1 MGGRSIG
8 GRGERLLSE
17 VTLLLS
23 ELRAGRESAASELL
37 PLVYRELRRLA
48 AAQLARLRP
57 GQTLQPTA
65 LVHEAYV
72 KLVGSGDP
80 GWDGRGHF
88 FAAAATAMREVV
100 VDAVRRKAAAK
111 RGGGVP
117 DEALDSALAVPRGG
131 PALDDVLAVDAAL
144 ERLEAQYPRKA
155 KVVVMRYF
163 GGLADEEIAAAV
175 GVDVR
180 TVERDWRFA
189 RAWLHSVLCASGA

>member
-1 MGGRSIG
+1 
-8 GRGERLLSE
+8 LNE
-17 VTLLLS
+17 VTQLLS
-23 ELRAGRESAASELL
+23 ELRAGRQSAAGELL

-88 FAAAATAMREVV
+88 FAAAATAMRELV
-100 VDAVRRKAAAK
+100 VDTVRRKAAAK

-117 DEALDSALAVPRGG
+117 AEELDAALAVPRGG
-131 PALDDVLAVDAAL
+131 PGLEDVLAVDAAL
-144 ERLEAQYPRKA
+144 KRLEAEHPRKA
-155 KVVVMRYF
+155 QVVVMRYF
-163 GGLADEEIAAAV
+163 GGLADEEIAEAV
-175 GVDVR
+175 GVNVR

-189 RAWLHSVLCASGA
+189 RAWLHSVLLASDA

>member
-1 MGGRSIG
+1 
-8 GRGERLLSE
+8 LSE
-17 VTLLLS
+17 VTQLLS
-23 ELRAGRESAASELL
+23 ELRDGRQSAAGELL

-48 AAQLARLRP
+48 ASQLARLRP

-65 LVHEAYV
+65 LVHEAYI

-88 FAAAATAMREVV
+88 FAAAAMAMRELI
-100 VDAVRRKAAAK
+100 VDAVRRKSAAK

-117 DEALDSALAVPRGG
+117 PEELHTALAVPGGG
-131 PALDDVLAVDAAL
+131 PGLDDVLAVDAAL
-144 ERLEAQYPRKA
+144 KQLEAQHPRKA

-189 RAWLHSVLCASGA
+189 RAWLHSVLFASSA

>member
-1 MGGRSIG
+1 
-8 GRGERLLSE
+8 LNE
-17 VTLLLS
+17 VTQLLS
-23 ELRAGRESAASELL
+23 ELRAGRQSAANELL

-65 LVHEAYV
+65 LVHEAYA

-88 FAAAATAMREVV
+88 FAAAATAMRELV

-117 DEALDSALAVPRGG
+117 AEDLDAALAVPRGG
-131 PALDDVLAVDAAL
+131 PGLDDVLAVDAAIK
-144 ERLEAQYPRKA
+144 RLEVEYPRKA

-175 GVDVR
+175 GVNVR

-189 RAWLHSVLCASGA
+189 RAWLHSVLFANGA